1 MVYAKVLEHS
11 TFRSAEHGRDIGT
24 PTRCKVGLLTI
35 SHKSIQESS
44 IGILN
49 LKEKENSE
57 HSNRLKSATT
67 QCPMPLT
74 AHTMLD
80 YGKQES
86 DLILALQ
93 LNPRRRSMQA
103 SGRMIIFLENK

>member
-1 MVYAKVLEHS
+1 
-11 TFRSAEHGRDIGT
+11 
-24 PTRCKVGLLTI
+24 
-35 SHKSIQESS
+35 
-44 IGILN
+44 
-49 LKEKENSE
+49 
-57 HSNRLKSATT
+57 
-67 QCPMPLT
+67 MPLT

-86 DLILALQ
+86 ELILALQ